1 MVLFGFIKDKKPLKE
16 ESNIEDIEDR
26 LSNYTRTNSTPLSPN
41 SN

>member
-1 MVLFGFIKDKKPLKE
+1 MVVFGFIKDKKPIKE
-16 ESNIEDIEDR
+16 ESNIEAMENR